1 MKLKWKAFFWFFN
14 VKIKYYPFRL
24 NTGPHIPGRPVV
36 FITGI
41 PKGKAEEMEKVEY
54 MSLT

>member
-1 MKLKWKAFFWFFN
+1 MESIFLVFFN